1 MHTCECVGSKLTTQ
15 QINFDLAQKRC
26 RVISMHAQNIVGMR
40 LMSECYGIKASE
52 IMGRH
57 RKYPFSLKK
66 KNLFLWLS
74 DGCGGVVLLS
84 LFYI

>member
-1 MHTCECVGSKLTTQ
+1 
-15 QINFDLAQKRC
+15 
-26 RVISMHAQNIVGMR
+26 MHAQNIVGMR

-66 KNLFLWLS
+66 KIYFYGCLMDAAVLCYSHFLYLEK
-74 DGCGGVVLLS
+74 V
-84 LFYI
+84 